1 MPSTTSDPRLHV
13 VYLDHTGAPS
23 GAELALV
30 RLLPGLPDIDA
41 HAILAETGPLTE
53 YLDRAG
59 AVVEVLEL
67 APGARRLNRSR
78 VGAKVP
84 IGAVVATA
92 GYVVRLAR
100 RLRSLDADIVHA
112 NSLKAGVYGGL
123 AARLARVPFVW
134 QVHDRLAPD
143 YMPAAATRM
152 IRSML
157 ATLPDAVIANS
168 ETTRATLGAL
178 RRPLVRTIGNAVP
191 ASLLDDAGPVV
202 EHDPLRVG
210 LIGRIATWK
219 GQDVFLEAF
228 ARAFGDGT
236 TRAVIVGAP
245 LFGQDDVQRSL
256 HQLAHQLGIEDRVE
270 FRGFRDDV
278 GAELARLDI
287 VVHASTIPEPFGQVI
302 VEGMAAGLPVVAAIP
317 GGPAEIVDD
326 GVTGLLYPAGDTVA
340 LAHALRTLADDR
352 DLRGRLGRAA
362 RQRAQDFSA
371 ARIGAAVQEVYA
383 TVLDRRGRRPRRRRR
398 GP

>member
-1 MPSTTSDPRLHV
+1 MPSTTNDPRLRV
-13 VYLDHTGAPS
+13 VYLDHTGVPS

-30 RLLPGLPDIDA
+30 RLLPGLPDVDA
-41 HAILAETGPLTE
+41 HAILAASGPLAE
-53 YLDRAG
+53 YLGRAG

-67 APGARRLNRSR
+67 APSAQRLNRSR

-84 IGAVVATA
+84 IGAVGATA

-100 RLRSLDADIVHA
+100 RLRALDADIVHA

-134 QVHDRLAPD
+134 QVHDRVASD

-152 IRSML
+152 IRLML
-157 ATLPDAVIANS
+157 ATLPDAVISNS

-178 RRPLVRTIGNAVP
+178 RRPVVRTIGNAVP
-191 ASLLDDAGPVV
+191 ASLLDKTGPVV
-202 EHDPLRVG
+202 EHDPLRIG
-210 LIGRIATWK
+210 LIGRIAPWK

-228 ARAFGDGT
+228 ARAFPDDS

-245 LFGQDDVQRSL
+245 LFGEDDVERSL
-256 HQLAHQLGIEDRVE
+256 HQLAHRLGIDERVE

-278 GAELARLDI
+278 NAELTRLDV
-287 VVHASTIPEPFGQVI
+287 VVHASRLPEPFGQVV
-302 VEGMAAGLPVVAAIP
+302 VEGMAAGLPVVAAVP

-326 GVTGLLYPAGDTVA
+326 GVNGLLYPAGDTVA
-340 LAHALRTLADDR
+340 LARALRTLADDR

-362 RQRAQDFSA
+362 RRRAQDFSA
-371 ARIGAAVQEVYA
+371 ARIGAAVQDIYA
-383 TVLDRRGRRPRRRRR
+383 TVLDRRGRNAR
-398 GP
+398 